1 MKQLILVLGILL
13 SIVQI
18 TFIALFLAI
27 YAIGWIGYGFEI
39 NDDSYR
45 ASDIYCCF
53 LGIILL
59 SLLVGLV
66 ILLCFKRSRPY
77 SLFIVPHLF
86 ALIFAWI
93 YSLGNVKYMGHGYL
107 EIQDHMNVMST
118 ITGGY
123 LKPFQCRVFH
133 IKSCRKTLIDNRNKF
148 YYHINLR
155 CDNKGMPWFFEC
167 YYGPTLNYYYNCS
180 GDEFQYSDALFR
192 VDYEKEIFWTLSVSN
207 GWIDYSVENDIGD
220 ASVFFRIIVRFYS
233 KDGIYEQTEVYRD
246 YLSHDELS
254 KSKSDYEYYDRDDIG
269 KNFKFEKAYV
279 EQTVKNL
286 YD

>member
-133 IKSCRKTLIDNRNKF
+133 IKSCWETLIDTRF
-148 YYHINLR
+148 TWGAILC
-155 CDNKGMPWFFEC
+155 CDNSGEPWFFRVEND
-167 YYGPTLNYYYNCS
+167 YKYNSYYNCS
-180 GDEFQYSDALFR
+180 GDKFQYSDALFR
-192 VDYEKEIFWTLSVSN
+192 VDYEEEIFWTLSVSDS
-207 GWIDYSVENDIGD
+207 WIDYSVENDIGD
-220 ASVFFRIIVRFYS
+220 ASVFVRIIVRLYS

-269 KNFKFEKAYV
+269 KYFKFEKAYV